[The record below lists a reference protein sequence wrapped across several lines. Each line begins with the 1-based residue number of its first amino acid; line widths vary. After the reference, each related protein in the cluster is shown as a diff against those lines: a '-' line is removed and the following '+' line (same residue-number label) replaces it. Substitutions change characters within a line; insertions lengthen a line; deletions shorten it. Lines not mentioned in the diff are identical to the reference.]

1 MKTADRQTKLSGS
14 GAAQQSAASSQTPS
28 ASLPDAG
35 SFIVMSRHYVLDEHG
50 EPKPVASV
58 LAWARSYDKQ
68 DRVVKRE
75 RVGSYDVSTVFLG
88 LDHSFGGKVPVLWET
103 MVFGAGPLDQKLDR
117 CGGSREQ
124 SQAMHERMCASVRKE
139 QGL

>member
-1 MKTADRQTKLSGS
+1 
-14 GAAQQSAASSQTPS
+14 
-28 ASLPDAG
+28 
-35 SFIVMSRHYVLDEHG
+35 MSRHYVLDEHG
-50 EPKPVASV
+50 EPKPVANV
-58 LAWARSYDKQ
+58 LAWAKSYDKQ

-75 RVGSYDVSTVFLG
+75 RVGTTTFSTVFLG

-103 MVFGAGPLDQKLDR
+103 MVFGAGLLDHKLDR

-124 SQAMHERMCASVRKE
+124 AQAMHERMCSFIRKE